1 MTHGYE
7 DHISAIPGLM
17 KRYTDS
23 EILISKEDLPLLT
36 NPKLNFS
43 HKSKNPI
50 DFKRILFIFQ
60 NNISW
65 RKKKSKLA
73 DIFLKFSPRQVTPKE
88 ALFLLMMSIN
98 VLTQAIHYLKNQ
110 LVLLIFREV
119 IMKK

>member
-50 DFKRILFIFQ
+50 DFKT
-60 NNISW
+60 ISPGE
-65 RKKKSKLA
+65 K
-73 DIFLKFSPRQVTPKE
+73 
-88 ALFLLMMSIN
+88 
-98 VLTQAIHYLKNQ
+98 KNQ
-110 LVLLIFREV
+110 NWQIFS
-119 IMKK
+119 